1 MRLGIIAALVLG
13 CGFCAADEIDLE
25 AVRGTLDTAVD
36 TYFEEIIELDKEIT
50 ERIDKLIEMAGNRG
64 DLDDVEELQ
73 RQREAYLRTGFMPEG
88 RIHLVTRRKA
98 EFGINRAKSRLDQA
112 YEVAIENLTKEG
124 RYTDARRI
132 KNERLSLE
140 QN

>member
-1 MRLGIIAALVLG
+1 MRWGIIAALVLS

-25 AVRGTLDTAVD
+25 AVRETLDTAVD

-73 RQREAYLRTGFMPEG
+73 RRREAYLRTG
-88 RIHLVTRRKA
+88 LCQK
-98 EFGINRAKSRLDQA
+98 
-112 YEVAIENLTKEG
+112 VAFIL
-124 RYTDARRI
+124 
-132 KNERLSLE
+132 
-140 QN
+140 